1 MAEDNMQEKTETA
14 TAKRRLDAR
23 KEGDVAK
30 SQEIP
35 SVFVLLSG
43 VIVINY
49 FGFYMYEN
57 ISRILIGSFSFDSIP
72 VFTSSHCL
80 GLLYQ
85 FTSKFL
91 IVLAPVLA
99 GIFLAAVF
107 TNYMMVGYFVSWKV
121 IGLNFTKLDPI
132 NGFKRM
138 FALKSFMEMVKS
150 ILKLIVIGGLTYL
163 AVRDEMVHIMRLY
176 DHNVAMIFLFLLKLT
191 FKIFLWVVLSMAI
204 VAILDYAFQKWQHEE
219 KIKMT
224 KQEVKEELKQSE
236 GDPKIKSRIRQL
248 QYEASQKRMMAE
260 VPKADV
266 IITNP
271 THLALALKYD
281 PETGRAPFVTAKGAG
296 TVAARIKEIARE
308 AGVPVVENKSLARNL
323 YKIVEIGDEIPA
335 DLYKAVAELLAY
347 VYKLK
352 GKKM

>member
-1 MAEDNMQEKTETA
+1 MAEDNMQEKTESA

-43 VIVINY
+43 VLVLNY
-49 FGFYMYEN
+49 FGYYMYEN
-57 ISRILIGSFSFDSIP
+57 ISRILVGSFTFDSVP
-72 VFTSSHCL
+72 VFTLSHGL

-85 FTSKFL
+85 FTGKFL
-91 IVLAPVLA
+91 IVLTPVLT
-99 GIFLAAVF
+99 GVFLAALF
-107 TNYMMVGYFVSWKV
+107 TNFMMVGFLVSWKV
-121 IGLNFTKLDPI
+121 IGFKFSKLDPI
-132 NGFKRM
+132 SGTKRM
-138 FALKSFMEMVKS
+138 FSIKSFMEMVKS
-150 ILKLIVIGGLTYL
+150 ILKLLVIGGLTYF
-163 AVRDEMVHIMRLY
+163 AVKDEMVHILRLY
-176 DHNVAMIFLFLLKLT
+176 DHNVATIFLFLLKLT
-191 FKIFLWVVLSMAI
+191 FKIFIWVVLSMAL

-224 KQEVKEELKQSE
+224 KQEVKEEMKQSE

-281 PETGRAPFVTAKGAG
+281 PESGRAPFITAKGAG
-296 TVAARIKEIARE
+296 TVAAKIKEIARE
-308 AGVPVVENKSLARNL
+308 EGVPVVENKSLARNL
-323 YKIVEIGDEIPA
+323 YKFVEIGDEVPA